1 MCQNSILPSQDSGFF
16 YAKRGG
22 VLAACHFLVSK
33 SLIPAAV
40 HISQVTMVPSTFNKT
55 NVGLPWWYG
64 GEESACQQRE
74 PGLSTG
80 LESLHVLRT
89 N

>member
-33 SLIPAAV
+33 PLIPAAV
-40 HISQVTMVPSTFNKT
+40 QVSQVTMVPSTFNNT
-55 NVGLPWWYG
+55 NVGLLWCYG
-64 GEESACQQRE
+64 GEESACPQRE
-74 PGLSTG
+74 HGLIDG